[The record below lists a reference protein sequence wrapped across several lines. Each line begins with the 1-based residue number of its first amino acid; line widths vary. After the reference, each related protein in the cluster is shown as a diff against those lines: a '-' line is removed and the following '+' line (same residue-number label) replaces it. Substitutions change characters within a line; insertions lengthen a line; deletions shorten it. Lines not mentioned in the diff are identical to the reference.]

1 MTQNDFTQDAA
12 NLEKTKVLPIAEV
25 RQAHSESSPAE
36 RKVPQKERLS
46 ASAFLKRYKKYLILF
61 LAAVIALPAGFGI
74 YTLIRDAVDPYDC
87 RILNNVFIADVPVG
101 GMTRSEAKAA
111 LRQATGNTFT
121 EKNMV
126 VELPDATLQ
135 LSPEDTKAKLNVPAA
150 VKAAYRFGRTGSR
163 EQKQADYEASFSTQH
178 TIGVLPFLRLKEKPI
193 RNALENYAQQ
203 YNLTYSELHYTM
215 EGSVPPLEAEARDDT
230 HTGQT
235 LKLTLGTPQLEL
247 DVDAVLQQIL
257 NTYDQNKFL
266 LRIKQITPKAVP
278 NAPDLQ
284 TIREEFY
291 IAPVDATISFET
303 YQPVPGSYGYGFDL
317 DKAQKMVDSAK
328 WGQTLSIPMEYIEPE
343 IMADEVFFRD
353 ILGTCETKHTADE
366 NRNTNLRLVCEIL
379 DGFVIQPGE
388 EFSYNASVGERTSE
402 RGFKPAGAYSG
413 TDLVQSVGGGVCQG
427 STTLYY
433 CALLA
438 DLEIVHRVN
447 HGYAVSYIDKGLD
460 ATVSWNGPD
469 FKFRNNTNFPIKI
482 EAELSDGFMKMKLL
496 GTDEKDYY
504 VKMESQIVGYETG
517 AMYVKS
523 FKCKYDKETDELL
536 SRDMEARSTYIYYGA
551 Y

>member
-1 MTQNDFTQDAA
+1 MTHEDLTQDSV

-25 RQAHSESSPAE
+25 RQAQSESVTTE
-36 RKVPQKERLS
+36 KEVTQKRFSS
-46 ASAFLKRYKKYLILF
+46 AVAFLKLHKKHFILGF
-61 LAAVIALPAGFGI
+61 LAVIVLLVLFAGFI
-74 YTLIRDAVDPYDC
+74 LIRDALDPYDC
-87 RILNNVFIADVPVG
+87 RILNNVTIADVPVG
-101 GMTRSEAKAA
+101 GMTRAEAKAA
-111 LRQATGNTFT
+111 LRQATENTFS
-121 EKNMV
+121 EKEMV
-126 VELPDATLQ
+126 VELPDGTLR
-135 LSPEDTKAKLNVPAA
+135 LSPEDTKAKLDISAA
-150 VKAAYRFGRTGSR
+150 VNAAYCYGRTGNKA
-163 EQKQADYEASFSTQH
+163 QKQTDYEASFSTEH
-178 TIGVLPFLRLKEKPI
+178 AIGLLPYLRVKEKPI
-193 RNALENYAQQ
+193 RKALENYAQQ

-215 EGSVPPLEAEARDDT
+215 DGTVPPLAEESRDDSLP
-230 HTGQT
+230 GQI

-266 LRIKQITPKAVP
+266 LRIKEITPKQVP
-278 NAPDLQ
+278 PAPDLQ
-284 TIREEFY
+284 AIWEEFY
-291 IAPVDATISFET
+291 IAPADATVSFET

-317 DKAQKMVDSAK
+317 SAAQEMVNSAK

-353 ILGTCETKHTADE
+353 VLGTCETKHTDDE

-388 EFSYNASVGERTSE
+388 EFSYNASVGERTAE

-413 TDLVQSVGGGVCQG
+413 TDLVQSIGGGVCQG

-433 CALLA
+433 CTLLA

-447 HGYAVSYIDKGLD
+447 HGYAVSYIEKGLD
-460 ATVSWNGPD
+460 ATVSWHGPD
-469 FKFRNNTNFPIKI
+469 FKFKNNTNFPIKI
-482 EAELSDGFMKMKLL
+482 EAELSGGFMKMKLL

-504 VKMESQIVGYETG
+504 VKMESEIVGYETG
-517 AMYVKS
+517 AMYVRS
-523 FKCKYDKETDELL
+523 YKCKYDKETDELL